1 MTAGPRGLSPCPPSP
16 SKSSRSEASP
26 RPACCTWRPVC
37 LPGLAGPP
45 ALGGGGP
52 GTASGCFWPRRQ
64 LGLRTRGGRWKEPG
78 GTGPQSCIQALA
90 ALAAALGCAD
100 SCPFR
105 GCRCP
110 CSRQPALLSWA
121 SAACA
126 GGGWGVGAGCVTSR
140 RGSRAATAAA
150 APPARPRPPA
160 CHLPERR
167 RWAGGPA
174 PCLCCPLRAAS
185 TRDLSRR
192 GGALPPTWCR
202 PGVGDAA
209 GARVDWGRGWRG

>member
-1 MTAGPRGLSPCPPSP
+1 MSILPSAGFCVSEQAYEGTQPVTAGPRGLSPCPPSP

-52 GTASGCFWPRRQ
+52 GTASGCFRPRRQ

-121 SAACA
+121 
-126 GGGWGVGAGCVTSR
+126 
-140 RGSRAATAAA
+140 RGQDPSSWQAYS
-150 APPARPRPPA
+150 
-160 CHLPERR
+160 
-167 RWAGGPA
+167 
-174 PCLCCPLRAAS
+174 AS
-185 TRDLSRR
+185 TLCPRCLGPPDSYVRR
-192 GGALPPTWCR
+192 LRKLGAKSQGLC
-202 PGVGDAA
+202 A
-209 GARVDWGRGWRG
+209 

>member
-16 SKSSRSEASP
+16 STSSRSEASP

-78 GTGPQSCIQALA
+78 GTGSQSCIQALA

-126 GGGWGVGAGCVTSR
+126 GGGVGGG
-140 RGSRAATAAA
+140 RGL
-150 APPARPRPPA
+150 
-160 CHLPERR
+160 CHLPPRLPGCHRGRR
-167 RWAGGPA
+167 AACQAPAPRVPLTRASPLGGRPSAVPLLPSAGGVHARPEPA
-174 PCLCCPLRAAS
+174 GRSPAV
-185 TRDLSRR
+185 
-192 GGALPPTWCR
+192 CR
-202 PGVGDAA
+202 
-209 GARVDWGRGWRG
+209 